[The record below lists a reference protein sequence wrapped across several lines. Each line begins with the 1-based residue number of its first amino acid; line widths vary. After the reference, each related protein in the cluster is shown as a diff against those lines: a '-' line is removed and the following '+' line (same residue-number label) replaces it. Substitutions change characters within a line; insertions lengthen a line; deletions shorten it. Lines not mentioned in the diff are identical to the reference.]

1 MMELPEAYSISKQMQ
16 PLCGRIIQTVIAGKS
31 PHGFAFYNDDPKNYP
46 ALLEGKTIRK
56 IKSVAGYVEM
66 ETDKEMILLGEGINI
81 RLFGAEEKIPEKHQL
96 LLGFDDKSALVCT
109 IQMYGGMWAFPKRE
123 MDNPYYAAA
132 LEKPSPLTDKFTHK
146 YFDEMITTAKQ
157 TLSSKAF
164 LATEQR
170 IPGLGNGVLQDI
182 LFNAGIHPKRKINT
196 LTDTDKK
203 NLFDSIQ
210 KTLQKMADEG
220 GRNTEK
226 DLFGK
231 TGGYKTILSNQTLKL
246 KNPCPVCSG
255 PISKEQY
262 LGGAIYF
269 CVNCQKI

>member
-1 MMELPEAYSISKQMQ
+1 MMELPEAYTISKQMQ
-16 PLCGRIIQTVIAGKS
+16 PLCGRTIQNVIAGKS

-46 ALLEGKTIRK
+46 ALLEGKTIQK

-66 ETDKEMILLGEGINI
+66 ETDKETILLGEGVNI
-81 RLFGAEEKIPEKHQL
+81 RLFGPEEKIPEKHQL
-96 LLGFDDKSALVCT
+96 LLEFDNKSVLVCT
-109 IQMYGGMWAFPKRE
+109 IQMYGSMWAFPKGE

-132 LEKPSPLTDKFTHK
+132 REKPSPLADGFTRN
-146 YFDEMITTAKQ
+146 YFEKMMAEAKQ
-157 TLSSKAF
+157 TLSAKAF

-170 IPGLGNGVLQDI
+170 IPGLGNGVLPDI

-203 NLFDSIQ
+203 KLFYSIQ
-210 KTLQKMADEG
+210 KTLQKIADEG

-231 TGGYKTILSNQTLKL
+231 AGGYQTILSSQTLKT
-246 KNPCPVCSG
+246 PCPVCSG
-255 PISKEQY
+255 QISKEQY

-269 CVNCQKI
+269 CPNCQKI

>member
-1 MMELPEAYSISKQMQ
+1 MMELPEAYTISKQMQ
-16 PLCGRIIQTVIAGKS
+16 PLCGRTIQTVIAGKS
-31 PHGFAFYNDDPKNYP
+31 PHGFACYNDDPGNYP

-66 ETDKEMILLGEGINI
+66 ETDKETILLGEGVNI

-96 LLGFDDKSALVCT
+96 LLEFDNNSALVCT
-109 IQMYGGMWAFPKRE
+109 IQMYGGMWAFPKGE

-132 LEKPSPLTDKFTHK
+132 QEKPSPLSDEFTRK
-146 YFDEMITTAKQ
+146 YFEKMMAETKQ
-157 TLSSKAF
+157 TLSAKAF

-170 IPGLGNGVLQDI
+170 IPGLGNGVLQDV

-196 LTDTDKK
+196 LTDVDKK
-203 NLFDSIQ
+203 KLFDSIQ
-210 KTLQKMADEG
+210 KTLQKMADDG

-231 TGGYKTILSNQTLKL
+231 AGGYQTILSSQTLKL

-255 PISKEQY
+255 SISKEQY

-269 CVNCQKI
+269 CPSCQKI